1 MRFHVASPNAQ
12 HGVAL
17 VNASFFLLSSHI
29 CSSRLLL
36 RTTPVRQLFSASRP
50 KEQARNSRSP
60 FDLFHFTAMS
70 SSASLD
76 PSTWACEETARDP
89 LICPPPIVSK

>member
-17 VNASFFLLSSHI
+17 VNVSVFLLSSHI
-29 CSSRLLL
+29 CSSGPLLS
-36 RTTPVRQLFSASRP
+36 TTPVRQLFSASRP

-60 FDLFHFTAMS
+60 FDLFHFTQCRPAP
-70 SSASLD
+70 AWIPRPGL
-76 PSTWACEETARDP
+76 ARRQPGTRSYARLP
-89 LICPPPIVSK
+89 L